1 MAETDQSKPAFKSGF
16 IALIG
21 RPNAGKSTL
30 LNAILG
36 EKMVI
41 TSARPQTTRNSIR
54 CIHTD
59 ADCQMVFVDTPG
71 VHKPKTKLGEYMKK
85 TIRDTLADVDA
96 VLYLVE
102 PTKKERPE
110 DAYIRKLL
118 ARVQA
123 PVVLV
128 INKIDTVGKPAL
140 LDVMARYRGED
151 RLRTIVPVS
160 AKRGE
165 GIGEVMAALMAVL
178 PEGPQYFPGDMII
191 DQSERF
197 VVAEM
202 IREKALHCL
211 RDEIPHGIAVEVT
224 KMHPRLARHQKTIVD
239 IEATVFCEKKSHKG
253 IIIGRGGAM
262 LKAIGSDARRDI
274 ESFLGQSV
282 NLQLWIKIR
291 PDWRES
297 SRDLKDL
304 GYRE

>member
-21 RPNAGKSTL
+21 RPNVGKSTL

-59 ADCQMVFVDTPG
+59 VDCQMVFVDTPG

-110 DAYIRKLL
+110 DAYIRRLL

-128 INKIDTVGKPAL
+128 INKIDK
-140 LDVMARYRGED
+140 
-151 RLRTIVPVS
+151 
-160 AKRGE
+160 
-165 GIGEVMAALMAVL
+165 
-178 PEGPQYFPGDMII
+178 
-191 DQSERF
+191 
-197 VVAEM
+197 
-202 IREKALHCL
+202 
-211 RDEIPHGIAVEVT
+211 
-224 KMHPRLARHQKTIVD
+224 
-239 IEATVFCEKKSHKG
+239 
-253 IIIGRGGAM
+253 IGRAH
-262 LKAIGSDARRDI
+262 
-274 ESFLGQSV
+274 V
-282 NLQLWIKIR
+282 
-291 PDWRES
+291 
-297 SRDLKDL
+297 
-304 GYRE
+304 

>member
-1 MAETDQSKPAFKSGF
+1 MAETDQSKPVFKSGF
-16 IALIG
+16 VALIG
-21 RPNAGKSTL
+21 RPNVGKSTL

-71 VHKPKTKLGEYMKK
+71 VHKPKNKLGEYMKK
-85 TIRDTLADVDA
+85 TIHDTLADVDA

-102 PTKKERPE
+102 PTKTERPE
-110 DAYIRKLL
+110 DTYIQKLL
-118 ARVQA
+118 AKTRT
-123 PVVLV
+123 PVILV
-128 INKIDTVGKPAL
+128 INKIDTVDKPAL
-140 LDVMARYRGED
+140 LDIMARYRGED
-151 RLRTIVPVS
+151 RLRAIVPVS

-165 GIGEVMAALMAVL
+165 GIGEVMAALMAAL

-202 IREKALHCL
+202 IREKALNRL

-224 KMHPRLARHQKTIVD
+224 AMHPRLAKYKKTVVD

-274 ESFLGQSV
+274 EAFLRQPV